1 MSVHA
6 QWSTRLAFMLA
17 AIGSAVGLGNV
28 WKFPYITGENGGGAF
43 VLVYLLCIALIGIP
57 VMIAEVML
65 GRRAQRS
72 PISTMQVL
80 AKEQGASG
88 FWQII
93 GWSGVFAGFLILSF
107 YSVIAGW
114 AMAYVIESASGT
126 FNAISGDGSG
136 DVFGGLIGDPQRLM
150 IWHTLF
156 MIMTVAVV
164 ARGVRAGIEKLVVI
178 LMPLLLV
185 MLLILVAYAFNSGEF
200 GRGLA
205 YLFSFD
211 FSKLSTDSIIVAM
224 GHAFFTLSLGM
235 GAIMVYGSY
244 MQKNTSI
251 GSSVLMI
258 AIADTV
264 VALLAGLA
272 IFPLVFANGLEP
284 GAGPGLVF
292 VTLPTAFG
300 AMPGGQFFGTVF
312 FVLLVIAAWS
322 SAISLVEP
330 VVAWL
335 SERDIISRAKASW
348 MIGLFSW
355 ILGTGTVLSFNL
367 WSGDEYKVM
376 GKTFFDLKDYLA
388 SNIMLPLGGLLIALF
403 VGWAAKAS
411 MSKDELNLSS
421 GTFSLFWLAIRF
433 VAPLG
438 VAIIFLN
445 AVGLL

>member
-1 MSVHA
+1 
-6 QWSTRLAFMLA
+6 
-17 AIGSAVGLGNV
+17 
-28 WKFPYITGENGGGAF
+28 
-43 VLVYLLCIALIGIP
+43 
-57 VMIAEVML
+57 
-65 GRRAQRS
+65 
-72 PISTMQVL
+72 
-80 AKEQGASG
+80 
-88 FWQII
+88 
-93 GWSGVFAGFLILSF
+93 
-107 YSVIAGW
+107 
-114 AMAYVIESASGT
+114 
-126 FNAISGDGSG
+126 
-136 DVFGGLIGDPQRLM
+136 
-150 IWHTLF
+150 
-156 MIMTVAVV
+156 
-164 ARGVRAGIEKLVVI
+164 VVI

-312 FVLLVIAAWS
+312 FVLLVVAAWS

-330 VVAWL
+330 AVAWL
-335 SERDIISRAKASW
+335 SERDIMSRAKASW

-355 ILGTGTVLSFNL
+355 ILGIGTVLSFNL

-411 MSKDELNLSS
+411 MSKEELNLSRGS
-421 GTFSLFWLAIRF
+421 FNLFWLAIRF
-433 VAPLG
+433 VAPIG